1 MGAATSVNSTDIVT
15 KSVNSI
21 IGDIVQEMII
31 NNNQSAIIKVE
42 DTDGDVEISDVNV
55 NQKFNVNMEA
65 IFSSLTETSNNNKI
79 NQQIEQIAKSLI
91 SGLNVAQV
99 SVSTST
105 LNSIIDNCINIK
117 NNAIETCRTSSEQVV
132 EISVVRSKKD
142 VKINNI
148 NIEQIGTNILRCI
161 TNAKNNEKII
171 NDTDVK
177 IKQLSSATA
186 EGLDFKWIIVAVIAS
201 VGGLGIAGK
210 SILSTLLGP
219 LIAIFGG
226 GLFYYTSQKKTTKS
240 SVIYILNNNLPEIPN
255 DGPLKSDEIIMNFGG
270 NTKRYSSTNVQTIV
284 NSPNEI
290 KCDSISYD
298 LRENEL
304 YLRVK
309 NSSIYKVKTFTFPSE
324 IKTVEIIQDKNQ
336 EKINEKVKDKKP
348 GDVVMDC
355 SNIEFSHKI
364 VIYFGTEIMF
374 THYFEPTAISYVA
387 EPEPISFKNPVII
400 LSVVLMVFGIII
412 TILNLVKNKN

>member
-1 MGAATSVNSTDIVT
+1 MGAATSVNATEIVT

-21 IGDIVQEMII
+21 VSDIVQEMII

-65 IFSSLTETSNNNKI
+65 IFSSLTETANNNKI

-132 EISVVRSKKD
+132 EINVSRTKNN
-142 VKINNI
+142 VKINNV
-148 NIEQIGTNILRCI
+148 NIDQIGNNILRCI
-161 TNAKNNEKII
+161 TNAQNNEKII

-186 EGLDFKWIIVAVIAS
+186 EGLDFKWIIVAVVAS
-201 VGGLGIAGK
+201 IGGFGLVGK
-210 SILSTLLGP
+210 SVLTTLLGP
-219 LIAIFGG
+219 LIALSGG
-226 GLFYYTSQKKTTKS
+226 GLFFYTQRKSNNVKS
-240 SVIYILNNNLPEIPN
+240 SVIYILNNNLTEISN
-255 DGPLKSDEIIMNFGG
+255 DGPLKNNEIIMNFGG
-270 NTKRYSSTNVQTIV
+270 NTKRYSSNNVQAIV

-290 KCDSISYD
+290 KCDTISYD
-298 LRENEL
+298 IKQDEL

-309 NSSIYKVKTFTFPSE
+309 NSSIYKVKTFSFPSE
-324 IKTVEIIQDKNQ
+324 IKTVEIIKDKIE
-336 EKINEKVKDKKP
+336 EKIKNKKP

-364 VIYFGTEIMF
+364 VLYFGTEEMF
-374 THYFEPTAISYVA
+374 THYFEPTAISYLT
-387 EPEPISFKNPVII
+387 EPEPISFKNPIVI
-400 LSVVLMVFGIII
+400 LSVALMIFGVII
-412 TILNLVKNKN
+412 TILNLMKNKN